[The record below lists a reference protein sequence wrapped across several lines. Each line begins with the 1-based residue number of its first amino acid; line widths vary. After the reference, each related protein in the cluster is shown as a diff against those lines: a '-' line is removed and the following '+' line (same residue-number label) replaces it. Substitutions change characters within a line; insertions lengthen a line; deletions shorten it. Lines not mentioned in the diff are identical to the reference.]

1 MTMSQLSLPR
11 FLISFADVAASG
23 GYYIATG
30 GCRILANEATLTG
43 SIGVIAGK
51 FNLQKL
57 LDRIGITSD
66 SVEKGARSG
75 WASPTRPFASDEAAA
90 IREQMRDFYED
101 LFLPKV
107 AASREQS
114 IGNVRKLAEGRVW
127 TGRQAIENGLV
138 DSVGG
143 IREAVQLARKK
154 AGLQEQ
160 RHRIVRYTTSRSLL
174 DILPGRAVPS
184 LSIDRVLALMPEDL
198 NVS

>member
-1 MTMSQLSLPR
+1 M
-11 FLISFADVAASG
+11 
-23 GYYIATG
+23 
-30 GCRILANEATLTG
+30 
-43 SIGVIAGK
+43 IAGK

-66 SVEKGARSG
+66 SVDKGARSG

-107 AASREQS
+107 AASRQQS

-127 TGRQAIENGLV
+127 TGSQAVENGLV